1 MDRSH
6 PKSAAPVVLYEL
18 NEVPWRVVDWYVTRR
33 PRSRLANALRHAE
46 THTSVTHDTGEL
58 HPWTTWPTVHRG
70 VYNNSHNIR
79 FINQDLG
86 AAAQY
91 PPIWDVLAKA
101 GKKVG
106 VFGSMQ
112 SYPPPRD
119 SAYAFYVP
127 DTFAAG
133 PETIPKRYSCFQ
145 VVNLQR
151 TQADGAIAK
160 PVKLDAR
167 IAGNLA
173 RLFVNGLTAKTA
185 YRLAK
190 HLAAEKRSAL
200 HRARRAMLQAP
211 VSFDVFK
218 HALEHSTPDFC
229 TYFTNHVAGI
239 MHRYWKYAFP
249 EDFEYRIESEADR
262 FHAQSLEIAMDY
274 ADEQIGYLQRYV
286 DARKGRLY
294 IVSSMGQEAID
305 RGGEHDRE
313 IRIEDLPRFVR
324 TLGFDRPF
332 EPRMAMHPNFT
343 VELASEAD
351 TAEFTRRTRALLGAD
366 GRPAFYDIDVEG
378 NTVLFSI
385 GCTRGLVEGGSLRTA
400 DGAEIPFDDLGI
412 EVMQRDAGT
421 GYHQPL
427 GIVIRYGA
435 DVAASDQRTRIESVD
450 IVPLLFADLGLDV
463 DATLASWGRRHE
475 PPQNPPAAPR
485 SPRL

>member
-18 NEVPWRVVDWYVTRR
+18 NEVPWRVVDWYVARR
-33 PRSRLANALRHAE
+33 PHSHLAAALRSAE
-46 THTSVTHDTGEL
+46 SYTSVTHDTGEL

-70 VYNNSHNIR
+70 VYNTSHNIR
-79 FINQDLG
+79 FINQDLA

-91 PPIWDVLAKA
+91 PPIWHVLAKA

-119 SAYAFYVP
+119 AGYAFYVP

-133 PETIPKRYSCFQ
+133 PETIPERYSCFQ
-145 VVNLQR
+145 VVNLQQ

-160 PVKLDAR
+160 PVKLDKR
-167 IAGNLA
+167 IAGSLA

-190 HLAAEKRSAL
+190 QLASEKRSSL

-218 HALEHSTPDFC
+218 HALENSEPDFC

-249 EDFEYRIESEADR
+249 EDFSYRIQSEADR

-286 DARKGRLY
+286 DARGGRLY

-313 IRIEDLPRFVR
+313 IRIEDLARFVR
-324 TLGFDRPF
+324 RIGFDKPF

-343 VELASEAD
+343 VELASRSD
-351 TAEFTRRTRALLGAD
+351 TEELVERVSAVRGAD
-366 GRPAFYDIDVEG
+366 GKPAFYDVDVEG
-378 NTVLFSI
+378 ETVLFSI
-385 GCTRGLVEGGSLRTA
+385 GCTRELVEGGSLRTA
-400 DGAEIPFDDLGI
+400 EGVEIPFAEFGI
-412 EVMQRDAGT
+412 EVMRRDAGT

-435 DVAASDQRTRIESVD
+435 DIAASDNRTRIESVD
-450 IVPLLFADLGLDV
+450 IAPLLFADLKLDV
-463 DATLASWGRRHE
+463 EATLASWGRSGERV
-475 PPQNPPAAPR
+475 AA
-485 SPRL
+485 